1 MTRSGMES
9 SDNQINDGTGRKSPD
24 PQRTEGVMNRLARGG
39 ASRIEAE
46 NAPPQLAALREAEPR
61 YHSLFDSSLD
71 AILLL
76 KPDGRIAMAN
86 SASTRL
92 LGYAEE
98 ELLAMDQQALL
109 DVSDPRLAEVLAER
123 QRTGRCRG
131 EITLRCKGG
140 ARLPVEISSATFR
153 DEQGVQWTNMFI
165 RDISE
170 RRARE
175 VEREQ
180 IITELDA
187 KRHWLQAVLDH
198 VPVGIILFGPDSSV
212 YVNHRTEMLLGMH
225 LSSTGGSAQYANRL
239 LFLDGSPVPPD
250 QLISSRVLRT
260 GETVLGAEFLI
271 EHPDGTRIPILGSAA
286 PIHNAEGKQVGGI
299 GLFQD
304 VSERMQAEE
313 AIRTGA
319 QQLRRALQL
328 SEEVLS
334 IVAHDLRNPLSSIG
348 LRAQSLLR
356 SSTEER
362 QRKHL
367 RVIIGTTRQMNILIE
382 DLLDLARLESGQ
394 LRLARDATEIEP
406 LLDQVIEVHR
416 PLLDE
421 AGLRLAVRVAPG
433 LPRIEADAGRV
444 TQVLS
449 NLVGNAIK
457 FTPRGGTIT
466 VSAEHTEGTLLISV
480 EDTGCGIGPEQQSHL
495 FERFWQGSPLDRR
508 GAGLGL
514 SICKVLIEAHG
525 GRIWVESALGKGSTF
540 RFTLPKV
547 LREPSEE
554 QADV

>member
-1 MTRSGMES
+1 MGRSFS
-9 SDNQINDGTGRKSPD
+9 S
-24 PQRTEGVMNRLARGG
+24 
-39 ASRIEAE
+39 
-46 NAPPQLAALREAEPR
+46 
-61 YHSLFDSSLD
+61 
-71 AILLL
+71 
-76 KPDGRIAMAN
+76 
-86 SASTRL
+86 STRTAP
-92 LGYAEE
+92 G
-98 ELLAMDQQALL
+98 
-109 DVSDPRLAEVLAER
+109 SRSS
-123 QRTGRCRG
+123 
-131 EITLRCKGG
+131 G
-140 ARLPVEISSATFR
+140 AR
-153 DEQGVQWTNMFI
+153 
-165 RDISE
+165 
-170 RRARE
+170 
-175 VEREQ
+175 
-180 IITELDA
+180 
-187 KRHWLQAVLDH
+187 
-198 VPVGIILFGPDSSV
+198 
-212 YVNHRTEMLLGMH
+212 
-225 LSSTGGSAQYANRL
+225 
-239 LFLDGSPVPPD
+239 
-250 QLISSRVLRT
+250 
-260 GETVLGAEFLI
+260 
-271 EHPDGTRIPILGSAA
+271 A

-495 FERFWQGSPLDRR
+495 FERFWQGSPPGSQRGRSGALHLQGADRGPR
-508 GAGLGL
+508 REDLGRERAG
-514 SICKVLIEAHG
+514 K
-525 GRIWVESALGKGSTF
+525 
-540 RFTLPKV
+540 
-547 LREPSEE
+547 REHVPLHPP
-554 QADV
+554 